1 MKTYRVLHVMS
12 GYGGGVASHVRNI
25 ILGTDPAKLQIDIAA
40 FTDFPASYRQEV
52 EKKGGN
58 VYVLDNV
65 RIKILPRCINQFA
78 KIVRQGGYDAVHLHV
93 TDIPA
98 VYFSAI
104 ARRQGIKRIIV
115 HAHISSRPD
124 EHTLMGTF
132 KYALFRKITVLS
144 ATDLASC
151 SKWASKFRFGEKYV
165 RQNRIMHIPNSIDSK
180 RYFSEWTAK
189 DADALK
195 QELGIEPDVL
205 VVGHVGYFGYQ
216 KNHPFMLQIIQQ
228 LQKTGIRFVWLFI
241 GTGPEE
247 AQIQQQARD
256 LGLSENIR
264 FLGRREDVDHL
275 YKIMD
280 VSILPSHYEGLPTV
294 AIESQAAG
302 TPILVSDAIT
312 DECDMKMGIFQRL
325 SLEENL
331 SVWVDALV
339 NSHKGNTQ
347 IPAAARAQQIRKLGF
362 TMEAAA
368 ELYFQFI
375 AGKVKFYN
383 LGEPIDVHV

>member
-25 ILGTDPAKLQIDIAA
+25 LLGTDPAKIQIDIAA
-40 FTDFPASYRQEV
+40 FTDFPESYRQEV
-52 EKKGGN
+52 EKKGGK
-58 VYVLDNV
+58 VYVLHNV
-65 RIKILPRCINQFA
+65 RIKILHKCVRQFA
-78 KIVRQGGYDAVHLHV
+78 EIVRQGAYDAVHLHV

-98 VYFSAI
+98 LYFSAI
-104 ARRQGIKRIIV
+104 ARMQGVQRIIV

-124 EHTLMGTF
+124 EHTLAGTL
-132 KYALFRKITVLS
+132 KYGLYRKITVLS

-151 SKWASKFRFGEKYV
+151 SKLASQFRFGEKYV

-180 RYFSEWTAK
+180 RYFSDWPAK
-189 DADALK
+189 DTAARR
-195 QELGIEPDVL
+195 QELGIEPDAL

-216 KNHPFMLQIIQQ
+216 KNHPFMLRIIEQM
-228 LQKTGIRFVWLFI
+228 QKKGVKFVWLFI
-241 GTGPEE
+241 GTGPDE
-247 AQIQQQARD
+247 AKIRQMASER
-256 LGLSENIR
+256 GLSDNIR
-264 FLGRREDVDHL
+264 FLGRREDVDCL
-275 YKIMD
+275 YKSMD
-280 VSILPSHYEGLPTV
+280 VSILPSRYEGLPTV

-312 DECDMKMGIFQRL
+312 NECDMKMGIFQRL
-325 SLEENL
+325 PLEADL
-331 SVWVDALV
+331 SVWIDALLRMQ
-339 NSHKGNTQ
+339 KGKEE

-375 AGKVKFYN
+375 AGKVKSYN
-383 LGEPIDVHV
+383 LGEPIDVHF

>member
-1 MKTYRVLHVMS
+1 MKIYRVLHVMS

-25 ILGTDPAKLQIDIAA
+25 IRGTDPAKLQIDIAA
-40 FTDFPASYRQEV
+40 FTDFPESYRQEV

-58 VYVLDNV
+58 IYVLNNV
-65 RIKILPRCINQFA
+65 RIKILPRCIKQFSE
-78 KIVRQGGYDAVHLHV
+78 IVGQGAYDAVHLHV

-104 ARRQGIKRIIV
+104 ARMKGIKRIIV

-124 EHTLMGTF
+124 EHTLLGIL
-132 KYALFRKITVLS
+132 KYTLFRKITVLS

-151 SKWASKFRFGEKYV
+151 SKLASKFRFGEKYV
-165 RQNRIMHIPNSIDSK
+165 RQNRVMHIPNSIDSK
-180 RYFSEWTAK
+180 KYFSEWTEK
-189 DADALK
+189 DDIALR
-195 QELGIEPDVL
+195 QELGIEPDAL

-216 KNHPFMLQIIQQ
+216 KNHSFMLRIIQQ
-228 LQKTGIRFVWLFI
+228 MKKMDVKFVWLFI
-241 GTGPEE
+241 GIGPDEE
-247 AQIQQQARD
+247 KIRQMAID
-256 LGLSENIR
+256 LGLSENVR
-264 FLGRREDVDHL
+264 FLGRREDVDRL

-280 VSILPSHYEGLPTV
+280 VSILPSRYEGLPTV

-325 SLEENL
+325 SLDEEVSTWANTL
-331 SVWVDALV
+331 IK
-339 NSHKGNTQ
+339 NRKGKEQ
-347 IPAAARAQQIRKLGF
+347 IPIETRAQQIGRLGF

-375 AGKVKFYN
+375 AGNIKYYN
-383 LGEPIDVHV
+383 LGAPIDVHF